1 MTQQNGRDGIKKE
14 SWYFCEPIR
23 IKNNKKTEPS
33 DTKRN
38 RMIETQAEE
47 QFSSQ
52 NWAKYKIIVE
62 LTLFNEIRLRYELDT
77 KLVEW
82 TLYNLGHTVK
92 ITKTK
97 I

>member
-1 MTQQNGRDGIKKE
+1 MGLKENYDPTKWLRWDQKGILI
-14 SWYFCEPIR
+14 FCGPIR

-52 NWAKYKIIVE
+52 N
-62 LTLFNEIRLRYELDT
+62 
-77 KLVEW
+77 
-82 TLYNLGHTVK
+82 
-92 ITKTK
+92 
-97 I
+97 